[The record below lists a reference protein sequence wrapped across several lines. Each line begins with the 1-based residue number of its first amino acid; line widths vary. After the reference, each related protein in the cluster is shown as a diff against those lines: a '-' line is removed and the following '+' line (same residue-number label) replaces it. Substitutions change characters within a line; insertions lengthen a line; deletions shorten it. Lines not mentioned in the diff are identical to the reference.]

1 MSKCVAFVCDWRKF
15 QNKPGRF
22 TQMRGVPHA
31 FRTNVTVEGEICSSH
46 IKPSQSELS
55 QDTKHLLRTWTNNIR
70 GGNHSRIKPRLY
82 ALENRVA
89 KLSPWQNSSNF
100 YRLEGWRPQ
109 FLVAQLFA
117 SSGGLESSYQI
128 KEALICEFFSS
139 ELTETL
145 L

>member
-1 MSKCVAFVCDWRKF
+1 MSKCVAFICDWLKF

-31 FRTNVTVEGEICSSH
+31 FRTNVTVEGEICSRY
-46 IKPSQSELS
+46 IMPSQSELS

-100 YRLEGWRPQ
+100 CRLEAEGRNSW
-109 FLVAQLFA
+109 LHN
-117 SSGGLESSYQI
+117 
-128 KEALICEFFSS
+128 FSQVRAAWKAVTKS
-139 ELTETL
+139 KRH
-145 L
+145 